1 VNIFADFDRYVI
13 EERNEGIGREVR
25 ALRLEKRLRE
35 NRGSSSGSRLAGFV
49 SRGTLPLLRRA
60 GIAG

>member
-1 VNIFADFDRYVI
+1 MNIFADFDRYVI

-35 NRGSSSGSRLAGFV
+35 NRGSSFGSRLAGFV
-49 SRGTLPLLRRA
+49 SRSTLPLLRRA